1 MHVTAARRYKYH
13 NGVITIR
20 VDWLY
25 RPVLRCKGG
34 TTYELLAMNKND
46 VFKIFDIEDLKDLPN
61 AIMALLEGDLD
72 TRNNVYKELIRLNNY
87 DMSYDWF
94 QEMYES
100 ELSERKQKG
109 QDFTSPEVSGILSD
123 IVGQKGKTI
132 HEPTAGC
139 GGLIIVDWWK
149 RCKKKMIWEH
159 FPSENMVTCW
169 ELSARSIPILLLNLS
184 IRGIMGYVYH
194 GDVLERTVKMK
205 YILLNRKDD
214 TLCFSEIIKDPNNKM
229 TITKDV

>member
-1 MHVTAARRYKYH
+1 
-13 NGVITIR
+13 
-20 VDWLY
+20 
-25 RPVLRCKGG
+25 
-34 TTYELLAMNKND
+34 MN
-46 VFKIFDIEDLKDLPN
+46 VS
-61 AIMALLEGDLD
+61 
-72 TRNNVYKELIRLNNY
+72 RNNVYNELIRLNNY

-123 IVGQKGKTI
+123 IVGQKGQTI

-169 ELSARSIPILLLNLS
+169 ELSARSIPILLLNLT

-194 GDVLERTVKMK
+194 GDVLERNVKMK

-229 TITKDV
+229 TITKMYDY